1 MNYKLKRYDESD
13 FIRVRD
19 FLSESYTKGG
29 TNWRIE
35 RWNFAFSLASAMNE
49 GLDQLKNSIG
59 LFEDKNNRIIS
70 VVNSEGEMRG
80 EVFFQLTSENRSEKL
95 LNDMFEFAE
104 ANATL
109 KTDEGEMLK
118 AFIPNCDK
126 ELIKAATERGYVKTS
141 GIDNITSIKRN
152 VYAPKPIPDG
162 YTFTTGDKLGPELK
176 ALAHAKAFGYIE
188 KEIYI
193 ERAVKG
199 FSILATMPDYKA
211 DLDVFI
217 IDPNGKPASFASM
230 WYDSKNHIAMLEPMG
245 TLPGYRRL
253 GLGSNALHEGIQRCM
268 EQGAR
273 KVYGGDQQFYY
284 DIGFEIEFSYGI
296 WKKLI

>member
-1 MNYKLKRYDESD
+1 MEYKLKRYEDSD

-19 FLSESYTKGG
+19 FLSESYSRGG
-29 TNWRIE
+29 RNWRIE

-59 LFEDKNNRIIS
+59 IFEDENNRIIS

-109 KTDEGEMLK
+109 KTDEGEILR
-118 AFIPNCDK
+118 AFIPGIDN
-126 ELIKAATERGYVKTS
+126 ELFKVATERGYVKTS

-152 VYAPKPIPDG
+152 VSAPKPMPDG
-162 YTFTTGDKLGPELK
+162 YTFTTGDKLGPEKK
-176 ALAHAKAFGYIE
+176 ALAHAKAFGYIDS
-188 KEIYI
+188 EIYLR
-193 ERAVKG
+193 RAETG
-199 FSILATMPDYKA
+199 FRKLAKMPDYKA

-217 IDPNGKPASFASM
+217 FDPDGEPASFASM
-230 WYDSKNHIAMLEPMG
+230 WYDGRNRIAMLEPMG
-245 TLPGYRRL
+245 TLPGYRRM
-253 GLGSNALHEGIQRCM
+253 GLGSNALREGIRRCM
-268 EQGAR
+268 ELGAE
-273 KVYGGDQQFYY
+273 KIYGGDQQFYY
-284 DIGFEIEFSYGI
+284 DIGFEVEFIYEI
-296 WKKLI
+296 WKKLL